1 MSEKQQPAIT
11 YAPMEEIVIYDV
23 SEEELRILETGGAAS
38 VLLDLTIALLAFGG
52 STWITSSLSQPKS
65 DRISQVLTSLIVVTL
80 VAGLICFTLWCK
92 IPSERGRVLKKI
104 RARKTAPAEG
114 TPASE

>member
-1 MSEKQQPAIT
+1 
-11 YAPMEEIVIYDV
+11 MEEIVIYAV
-23 SEEELRILETGGAAS
+23 SEEELRILESGGAAS
-38 VLLDLTIALLAFGG
+38 VLLDLTIALVAFGG
-52 STWITSSLSQPKS
+52 GTWINLSLSQPRS
-65 DRISQVLTSLIVVTL
+65 DFISQVLTSLTVVTL
-80 VAGLICFTLWCK
+80 VAGLICFVLWCK